1 MTRHTLKEDAINK
14 AVETLIKKY
23 PSESERIS
31 CCVRQAA
38 ALWNT
43 RTDGTAAAFRRFCR
57 DNFLTGPELEK
68 LLASFETKLES
79 VNGHFTALLLK
90 LRREVD
96 EDTGPLGA
104 ADKLFAAYSPGAHF
118 IEDMFRARLAFL
130 ALLNFPVRTLDACLE
145 KGPAWSR
152 DEWART
158 RLAQRFAHRV
168 PSDINRE
175 LAAAYSEAEQYIS
188 SYNIFLNK
196 VTGPDGEELF
206 PEGLKLISH
215 WGLRDYLKGLY
226 TNKAGGLKKQRVIQ
240 TVMERII
247 TQEIPAKAINSDKH
261 AWDPAANTLDGAKA
275 EREPDT
281 RYDKFLDVFR
291 AHLKQDPY
299 FPAEPTH
306 MDRKFKLGRE
316 IPEPEVEAMF
326 AGLLEAREGGEAAAL
341 ISARLGRPLEPF
353 DIWYDGFKARSGV
366 SQEELDRLVAAK
378 YPNTAAFQKAIPEI
392 LAGLGFAR
400 DTARF
405 IADRVEVNAAR
416 GAGHAWGPGMRTEK
430 ARLRTRVPRG
440 GMDYQGFNT
449 AMHELGHC
457 TEQVFSLYKVDHTL
471 LEGVP
476 NTAFTEGFAFVFQD
490 RDLEVL
496 GAGKPDAGKEHLK
509 NLDSFWSARE
519 IAGVALVDMNVW
531 RWLYKNKDAE
541 AADLRQAVAE
551 IAKSVWD
558 RYYAPVFGVKS
569 SPLLGVY
576 SHMINNALYLP
587 DYPLG
592 HIIAFQIE
600 AYFKEHDLAGE
611 MERMCV
617 QGAVTPRE
625 WMRGAIGAEISPDP
639 LIRAAALALK
649 AVKPQ
654 DAGGKK

>member
-1 MTRHTLKEDAINK
+1 MLKEDAINRTIEK
-14 AVETLIKKY
+14 LIKKY

-31 CCVRQAA
+31 ACVRQAA
-38 ALWNT
+38 RLWNT
-43 RTDGTAAAFRRFCR
+43 RKDGSASDFRRFCC
-57 DNFLTGPELEK
+57 DNFLIGPELEK
-68 LLASFETKLES
+68 LLAAFEAKLES
-79 VNGHFTALLLK
+79 INGHFLALLLK

-96 EDTGPLGA
+96 EETGPLGPS
-104 ADKLFAAYSPGAHF
+104 DRLFAAYSPGAHF
-118 IEDMFRARLAFL
+118 IEDMFLTRLAFL
-130 ALLNFPVRTLDACLE
+130 ALLNFPGRTLEICLE

-168 PSDINRE
+168 PSEINRE
-175 LAAAYSEAEQYIS
+175 LVAAYAGAEQYIN
-188 SYNIFLNK
+188 SYNIFLNR

-206 PEGLKLISH
+206 PPGLKLISH

-226 TNKAGGLKKQRVIQ
+226 ADKAEGLKKQRVIQ

-247 TQEIPAKAINSDKH
+247 TQEIPEKAINSEKH

-275 EREPDT
+275 GREPDT
-281 RYDKFLDVFR
+281 RYEKFLDIFR
-291 AHLKQDPY
+291 AHLKEDPY

-316 IPEPEVEAMF
+316 IPEAEVEAMF
-326 AGLLEAREGGEAAAL
+326 TGLLEAGEGGEAAAL

-353 DIWYDGFKARSGV
+353 DVWYDGFKARSGV
-366 SQEELDRLVAAK
+366 SQGELDRVVAAA
-378 YPNTAAFQKAIPEI
+378 YPDTAAFQNGIPGI
-392 LAGLGFAR
+392 LEKLGFSKE
-400 DTARF
+400 TARF
-405 IADRVEVNAAR
+405 VADRVEVNAAR

-496 GAGKPDAGKEHLK
+496 GIGGPGAETEHFK
-509 NLDSFWSARE
+509 NLDTFWSARE

-541 AADLRQAVAE
+541 PADLRQAATE

-558 RYYAPVFGVKS
+558 RHYAPVFGVKG

-576 SHMINNALYLP
+576 SHMINHALYLP

-600 AYFKEHDLAGE
+600 EYFKEHSLASE

-617 QGAVTPRE
+617 QGALTPRE
-625 WMRGAIGAEISPDP
+625 WMRRAIGTDISPEP
-639 LIRAAALALK
+639 MIKAAARALK
-649 AVKPQ
+649 AVTP
-654 DAGGKK
+654 

>member
-1 MTRHTLKEDAINK
+1 MTKNTLKEEAINK

-43 RTDGTAAAFRRFCR
+43 RTDGTAAAFLRFCR
-57 DNFLTGPELEK
+57 DNFLVGPELEK
-68 LLASFETKLES
+68 LLASFEAKLES

-96 EDTGPLGA
+96 EDTGPLGP

-130 ALLNFPVRTLDACLE
+130 ALLNFPVRTLEDCLE

-206 PEGLKLISH
+206 PERLKLISH

-226 TNKAGGLKKQRVIQ
+226 TDKAGGLKKQRLIQ

-247 TQEIPAKAINSDKH
+247 TQEIPEKAINSDKH

-281 RYDKFLDVFR
+281 RYEKFLEVFR

-378 YPNTAAFQKAIPEI
+378 YPNTTAFQKAIPEI
-392 LAGLGFAR
+392 LASLGFAR

-496 GAGKPDAGKEHLK
+496 GAGKPDAEKEHLK

-531 RWLYKNKDAE
+531 RWLYQNKDAE

-617 QGAVTPRE
+617 QGAITPRE
-625 WMRGAIGAEISPDP
+625 WMRGAIGAEISPEP
-639 LIRAAALALK
+639 MIRAAARALK